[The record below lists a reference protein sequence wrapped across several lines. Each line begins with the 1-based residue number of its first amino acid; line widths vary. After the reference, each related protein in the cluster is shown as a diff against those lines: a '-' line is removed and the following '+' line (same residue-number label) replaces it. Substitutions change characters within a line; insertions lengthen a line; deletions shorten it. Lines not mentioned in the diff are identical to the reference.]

1 MIWFYRILFL
11 PALVILLPY
20 YAWRMWRR
28 GGYRHDFHHRF
39 GLIDRPP
46 PKRPG
51 VRRIWIQAVSVG
63 EAQALGP
70 LLAQLRARPHTEIV
84 LTSTT
89 STAYKIL
96 REKFAADVLKVGI
109 FPLDFWPFS
118 RNAWRRLE
126 PDLAVLME
134 AELWPEHL
142 HQARLRGV
150 PVVLINGRMSD
161 RSFARYQKTPGLAR
175 ALLGQLRLILCAT
188 ATDQERFLA
197 LGANPAH
204 TRLTGSLKFDAAAK
218 VQKLDETERTAL
230 LAELGFITDAQ
241 LETRNPKP
249 ETQNSKLKTPLVLL
263 GSSTWP
269 GEEAL
274 LLATQQAALAAGLDM
289 RLLLVPR
296 HAERRGE
303 ILALLSAQPL
313 PWHAR
318 SAGLR
323 APQPVKIYLGDT
335 TGELARLTQAADV
348 AFIGKSLPPNDGG
361 QTPIEAAALG
371 LPLVYGPQMSN
382 FKDVCR
388 SLEEAGAA
396 SRATDAGTVRAEL
409 LALLQDPARRA
420 KMSAASRAWHTAN
433 QGATERTLTALN
445 TLLG

>member
-1 MIWFYRILFL
+1 MIWLYRILFL
-11 PALVILLPY
+11 PVLVVLLPY

-51 VRRIWIQAVSVG
+51 VKRIWIQAVSVG

-70 LLAQLRARPHTEIV
+70 LLAQLRAEPKIEII
-84 LTSTT
+84 LTTTT

-96 REKFAADVLKVGI
+96 REKYAAEVLKVGI

-142 HQARLRGV
+142 HQARLRGI
-150 PVVLINGRMSD
+150 PVALINARMSD
-161 RSFARYQKTPGLAR
+161 RSFGRYQKVTGVAHW
-175 ALLGQLRLILCAT
+175 LLGQLRVVLCSSGP
-188 ATDQERFLA
+188 DEKRFLG
-197 LGANPAH
+197 LGAPPARTH
-204 TRLTGSLKFDAAAK
+204 ATGNIKFDAAGAVPK
-218 VQKLDETERTAL
+218 FSAAEVAAL
-230 LAELGFITDAQ
+230 RAELGFAPVVQPAAPTS
-241 LETRNPKP
+241 KP
-249 ETQNSKLKTPLVLL
+249 EAPLVLL
-263 GSSTWP
+263 GSSTWD
-269 GEEAL
+269 GEEAM
-274 LLATQQAALAAGLDM
+274 LLAAQVAAGAAGGDV

-303 ILALLSAQPL
+303 IISLLEKQPL

-318 SAGLR
+318 SKTPR

-335 TGELARLTQAADV
+335 TGELARLTQAAEV
-348 AFIGKSLPPNDGG
+348 AFIGKSLPPHHGG

-371 LPLVYGPQMSN
+371 VPMVYGPNMSN
-382 FKDVCR
+382 FRDVCR

-396 SRATDAGTVRAEL
+396 WRVDDAAAAHLAL
-409 LALLQDPARRA
+409 LGLLQDPARRA
-420 KMSAASRAWHTAN
+420 KMGAAGRAWHTAN
-433 QGATERTLTALN
+433 QGATARTVAALN
-445 TLLG
+445 DILR

>member
-1 MIWFYRILFL
+1 MIWLYRILFL
-11 PALVILLPY
+11 PVLVVLLPY

-51 VRRIWIQAVSVG
+51 VKRLWIQAVSVG

-70 LLAQLRARPHTEIV
+70 LLAQLRVQPNIEII
-84 LTSTT
+84 LTTTT

-96 REKFAADVLKVGI
+96 RDKYAAEVLKVGV

-142 HQARLRGV
+142 HQAHSRGI
-150 PVVLINGRMSD
+150 PVALINARMSD
-161 RSFARYQKTPGLAR
+161 RSFARYEKLSGVAHW
-175 ALLGQLRLILCAT
+175 LLGQLRAILCSSGP
-188 ATDQERFLA
+188 DEKRFLA
-197 LGANPAH
+197 LGAEPSSL
-204 TRLTGSLKFDAAAK
+204 RPTGNIKFDAAAVPK
-218 VQKLDETERTAL
+218 FTAAENATL
-230 LAELGFITDAQ
+230 RDELGFSPVGLPAPGSPLPT
-241 LETRNPKP
+241 
-249 ETQNSKLKTPLVLL
+249 LVLL
-263 GSSTWP
+263 GSSTWD

-274 LLATQQAALAAGLDM
+274 LLETQQAALAAGLDV

-303 ILALLSAQPL
+303 IIALLNKQTL

-318 SAGLR
+318 STAPR

-348 AFIGKSLPPNDGG
+348 AFIGKSLPPNLGG

-371 LPLVYGPQMSN
+371 VPLIYGPNMTN
-382 FKDVCR
+382 FRDVCR
-388 SLEEAGAA
+388 SLEDSGAA
-396 SRATDAGTVRAEL
+396 TRVEDAASAKTAL
-409 LALLQDPARRA
+409 LTLLQDSTCRA
-420 KMSAASRAWHTAN
+420 QMSAAGRTWHSVN
-433 QGATERTLTALN
+433 QGATARTVAALREILGQKLTP
-445 TLLG
+445 

>member
-1 MIWFYRILFL
+1 
-11 PALVILLPY
+11 
-20 YAWRMWRR
+20 
-28 GGYRHDFHHRF
+28 
-39 GLIDRPP
+39 LIDRPP

-51 VRRIWIQAVSVG
+51 IKRIWIQAVSVG

-70 LLAQLRARPHTEIV
+70 LLAQLRARPNTEIV
-84 LTSTT
+84 LTTTT

-142 HQARLRGV
+142 HQAQARGV
-150 PVVLINGRMSD
+150 PVVLINGRMSN
-161 RSFARYQKTPGLAR
+161 RSFARYQKVRGVAR
-175 ALLGQLRLILCAT
+175 ELLGQLRLILCAT

-197 LGANPAH
+197 LGANVAH

-218 VQKLDETERTAL
+218 VAKLGDAERAAL
-230 LAELGFITDAQ
+230 LEELGFSASS
-241 LETRNPKP
+241 LPAPGSRLPA
-249 ETQNSKLKTPLVLL
+249 LVLL

-269 GEEAL
+269 GEEAM
-274 LLATQQAALAAGLDM
+274 LLAAQQDALAAGLDV

-303 ILALLSAQPL
+303 IIALLEKQPL
-313 PWHAR
+313 AWHAR
-318 SAGLR
+318 SAARR

-371 LPLVYGPQMSN
+371 LPLVYGPRMSN
-382 FKDVCR
+382 FRDVCR
-388 SLEEAGAA
+388 SLEDAGAA
-396 SRATDAGTVRAEL
+396 WRVEDDAAARQAL

-420 KMSAASRAWHTAN
+420 QMGGASRAWHTAN
-433 QGATERTLTALN
+433 QGATRRTVEALE